1 MVGTATSNSILHTH
15 IYIYIY
21 ILEKTID
28 IGTLIEQL
36 WTCFNNFPLTE
47 NTHAFV
53 NVEKTFI
60 NGDFLHKDSIS
71 FST

>member
-1 MVGTATSNSILHTH
+1 MVGTATSNSILQ
-15 IYIYIY
+15 IYIY

-28 IGTLIEQL
+28 IGPLIEQL